1 MRRLFLTFAHW
12 TDRALLVVLTVTLFA
27 LVTVSFAGVIARLM
41 YSPLVWADELMRYLF
56 VWMTMIGVIIV
67 ASRRA
72 HIVIDAMD
80 QMLPEK
86 ARKWVL
92 AVSEL
97 IIMAFCL
104 MLLRYS
110 FNFVEM
116 GLKQIS
122 SALRW
127 PMVWVYVS
135 FPVAFA
141 GQIVMSIKQIVLLW
155 DKPAAEV
162 KPNG

>member
-1 MRRLFLTFAHW
+1 MRRLFLAFAHW
-12 TDRALLVVLTVTLFA
+12 ADRVLLVVLTITLFA
-27 LVTVSFAGVIARLM
+27 LVIVSFAGVIARLM

-72 HIVIDAMD
+72 HIVIDALD

-97 IIMAFCL
+97 IVMAFCI
-104 MLLRYS
+104 LLLKYS

-116 GLKQIS
+116 GMKQIS

-127 PMVWVYVS
+127 PMVWVYIS
-135 FPVAFA
+135 FPIAFA
-141 GQIVMSIKQIVLLW
+141 GQILMSLKQIVLLW
-155 DKPAAEV
+155 DKSAAEV
-162 KPNG
+162 NTNG